1 MADNLHRQ
9 FDHIEDF
16 ETERPQT
23 MNYQD
28 YQGLNSN
35 SIKLQDMIFF
45 GRISSFCVSTVLVA
59 FLFLVAQVAT
69 FWAFFWAI
77 TISVIGQIGIYVLIE
92 YYRTKTLT
100 AGQRFLYSKRK
111 HHVLSLLF
119 CFCCFFRDIF
129 NINDDIINDSF
140 CFCFNIRLFRSYLS
154 CFLLDKFKAF
164 FAKSAT

>member
-16 ETERPQT
+16 ETEHPQT
-23 MNYQD
+23 TNHQD

-45 GRISSFCVSTVLVA
+45 GRVSSFCVSTVLVA

-77 TISVIGQIGIYVLIE
+77 TISIIGQIGIYVLIE
-92 YYRTKTLT
+92 YYK
-100 AGQRFLYSKRK
+100 AQKR
-111 HHVLSLLF
+111 
-119 CFCCFFRDIF
+119 
-129 NINDDIINDSF
+129 
-140 CFCFNIRLFRSYLS
+140 
-154 CFLLDKFKAF
+154 
-164 FAKSAT
+164 

>member
-16 ETERPQT
+16 ETEHPQT
-23 MNYQD
+23 TNYQD

-45 GRISSFCVSTVLVA
+45 GRVSSFCVSTVLVA

-92 YYRTKTLT
+92 YHK
-100 AGQRFLYSKRK
+100 AQKR
-111 HHVLSLLF
+111 
-119 CFCCFFRDIF
+119 
-129 NINDDIINDSF
+129 
-140 CFCFNIRLFRSYLS
+140 
-154 CFLLDKFKAF
+154 
-164 FAKSAT
+164 

>member
-23 MNYQD
+23 TN

-59 FLFLVAQVAT
+59 FLFLVAQVAS

-92 YYRTKTLT
+92 DY
-100 AGQRFLYSKRK
+100 
-111 HHVLSLLF
+111 
-119 CFCCFFRDIF
+119 
-129 NINDDIINDSF
+129 
-140 CFCFNIRLFRSYLS
+140 
-154 CFLLDKFKAF
+154 KAQNR
-164 FAKSAT
+164 

>member
-16 ETERPQT
+16 ETERLQT
-23 MNYQD
+23 TNYQD

-59 FLFLVAQVAT
+59 FLFLVAQVAS

-77 TISVIGQIGIYVLIE
+77 TISILGQVGIYFLIE
-92 YYRTKTLT
+92 YYK
-100 AGQRFLYSKRK
+100 AQKR
-111 HHVLSLLF
+111 
-119 CFCCFFRDIF
+119 
-129 NINDDIINDSF
+129 
-140 CFCFNIRLFRSYLS
+140 
-154 CFLLDKFKAF
+154 
-164 FAKSAT
+164 

>member
-23 MNYQD
+23 PNYQD

-92 YYRTKTLT
+92 YYK
-100 AGQRFLYSKRK
+100 AQKR
-111 HHVLSLLF
+111 
-119 CFCCFFRDIF
+119 
-129 NINDDIINDSF
+129 
-140 CFCFNIRLFRSYLS
+140 
-154 CFLLDKFKAF
+154 
-164 FAKSAT
+164 

>member
-23 MNYQD
+23 TNYQD

-35 SIKLQDMIFF
+35 SIKLQDMIF
-45 GRISSFCVSTVLVA
+45 LVA

-92 YYRTKTLT
+92 YYK
-100 AGQRFLYSKRK
+100 AQKR
-111 HHVLSLLF
+111 
-119 CFCCFFRDIF
+119 
-129 NINDDIINDSF
+129 
-140 CFCFNIRLFRSYLS
+140 
-154 CFLLDKFKAF
+154 
-164 FAKSAT
+164 

>member
-23 MNYQD
+23 TNYQD

-59 FLFLVAQVAT
+59 QVAT

-92 YYRTKTLT
+92 YYK
-100 AGQRFLYSKRK
+100 AQKR
-111 HHVLSLLF
+111 
-119 CFCCFFRDIF
+119 
-129 NINDDIINDSF
+129 
-140 CFCFNIRLFRSYLS
+140 
-154 CFLLDKFKAF
+154 
-164 FAKSAT
+164 

>member
-23 MNYQD
+23 AN
-28 YQGLNSN
+28 YQGLNNN

-45 GRISSFCVSTVLVA
+45 GRVSSFCVSTVLVA
-59 FLFLVAQVAT
+59 FLFLVAQVAS

-92 YYRTKTLT
+92 YYK
-100 AGQRFLYSKRK
+100 AQKR
-111 HHVLSLLF
+111 
-119 CFCCFFRDIF
+119 
-129 NINDDIINDSF
+129 
-140 CFCFNIRLFRSYLS
+140 
-154 CFLLDKFKAF
+154 
-164 FAKSAT
+164 